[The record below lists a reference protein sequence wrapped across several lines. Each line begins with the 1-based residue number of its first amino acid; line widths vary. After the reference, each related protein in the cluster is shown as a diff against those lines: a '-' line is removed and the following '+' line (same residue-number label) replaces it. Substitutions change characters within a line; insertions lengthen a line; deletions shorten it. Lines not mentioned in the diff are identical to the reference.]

1 MTYVFCVQSGVE
13 FGGEQLRKER
23 TVDPS
28 VMVHIL
34 LLYGVSQFCENHF
47 GITVQRI
54 LKLTGQAVEFF
65 LFKS

>member
-28 VMVHIL
+28 VMVHT
-34 LLYGVSQFCENHF
+34 LYGVYCMAFRNFARITLESQCKE
-47 GITVQRI
+47 
-54 LKLTGQAVEFF
+54 
-65 LFKS
+65 S